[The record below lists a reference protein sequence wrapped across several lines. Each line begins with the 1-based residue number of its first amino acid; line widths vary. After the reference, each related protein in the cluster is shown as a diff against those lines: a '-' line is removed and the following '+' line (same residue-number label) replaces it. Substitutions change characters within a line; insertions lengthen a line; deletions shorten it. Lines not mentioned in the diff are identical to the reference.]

1 MTAVPGFTGLSTA
14 LRGAPTLTQALCRN
28 DGGELAPDKRSA
40 AMIAYLRSVVLT
52 PPAQYERGH
61 AIFLDRRSGWL
72 GDAPCGIGTMTT
84 LGIRMRALLGDALRH
99 DAAGIILAHNHP
111 SGHCRPSGCDIAT
124 TRRLAEVARA
134 LDITLIDHLIFTT
147 DAVYSMRAGGL
158 L

>member
-1 MTAVPGFTGLSTA
+1 M
-14 LRGAPTLTQALCRN
+14 LTQALPRS
-28 DGGELAPDKRSA
+28 GESAVSPDQRAA
-40 AMIAYLRSVVLT
+40 AMIAYLRSLVLA

-61 AIFLDRRSGWL
+61 AIFLDAHSAWL

-84 LGIRMRALLGDALRH
+84 LAIRMRALLGEALRH
-99 DAAGIILAHNHP
+99 NAAGIILAHNHP
-111 SGHCRPSGCDIAT
+111 SGACRPSGCDIAN
-124 TRRLAEVARA
+124 TRRLAEIAQA

>member
-1 MTAVPGFTGLSTA
+1 M
-14 LRGAPTLTQALCRN
+14 LTQVLARSGESALSQDQR
-28 DGGELAPDKRSA
+28 AA
-40 AMIAYLRSVVLT
+40 AMIAYLRSLVLA

-61 AIFLDRRSGWL
+61 AIFLDAQSAWL

-84 LGIRMRALLGDALRH
+84 LAIRMRALLGEALRH
-99 DAAGIILAHNHP
+99 DAAGIILAHSHP

-124 TRRLAEVARA
+124 TRRLADIARA

>member
-1 MTAVPGFTGLSTA
+1 MLM
-14 LRGAPTLTQALCRN
+14 QALTRS
-28 DGGELAPDKRSA
+28 GESELSPDQRAA
-40 AMIAYLRSVVLT
+40 AMIAYLRSLVLA

-61 AIFLDRRSGWL
+61 AIFLDAHSAWL

-84 LGIRMRALLGDALRH
+84 LAIRMRALLGEALRH
-99 DAAGIILAHNHP
+99 DAAGIILAHSHP

-124 TRRLAEVARA
+124 TRRLAEVAHA
-134 LDITLIDHLIFTT
+134 LDITLIDHLIFTA

>member
-1 MTAVPGFTGLSTA
+1 MLM
-14 LRGAPTLTQALCRN
+14 QAL
-28 DGGELAPDKRSA
+28 ARSGVSA
-40 AMIAYLRSVVLT
+40 LSQDQRTASMIAYLRSLVLA

-61 AIFLDRRSGWL
+61 AIFLDAHSAWL

-84 LGIRMRALLGDALRH
+84 LAIRMRALLGEALRH
-99 DAAGIILAHNHP
+99 EAAGIILAHSHP

-124 TRRLAEVARA
+124 TRRLASVARA
-134 LDITLIDHLIFTT
+134 LEITLIDHLIFTT

>member
-1 MTAVPGFTGLSTA
+1 M
-14 LRGAPTLTQALCRN
+14 LTQVLSRA
-28 DGGELAPDKRSA
+28 GESLLSPDQRTA
-40 AMIAYLRSVVLT
+40 AMIAYLRSLVLA

-61 AIFLDRRSGWL
+61 AIFLDARSAWL

-84 LGIRMRALLGDALRH
+84 LAIRMRALLGDALRH
-99 DAAGIILAHNHP
+99 DAAGIILAHSHP

-124 TRRLAEVARA
+124 TRRLADVARA